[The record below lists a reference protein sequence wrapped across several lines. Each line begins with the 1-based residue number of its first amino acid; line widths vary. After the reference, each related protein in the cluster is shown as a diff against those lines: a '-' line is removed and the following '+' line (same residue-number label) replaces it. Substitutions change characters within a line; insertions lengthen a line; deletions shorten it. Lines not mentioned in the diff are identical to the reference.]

1 MDAQELWASKYAQRF
16 YEERAKEDAR
26 REQAFLD
33 LPMTVCGE
41 ELRAMTPRDLLVLN
55 GVESPFVCPFEP
67 TAAHVALFLW
77 VLHVDNKGTDSWG
90 ERRAKRKMIRRVAS
104 RGFVQSVKE
113 CEAYVEEMFQDAP
126 QSSANQ
132 GERRPLGTCFIAP
145 LVIGIALETGW
156 SQADIINTS
165 LPRLFQ
171 YSKAIRA
178 RAEGK
183 DFVDV
188 APSDRLTGQ
197 FLSELNSTRN

>member
-1 MDAQELWASKYAQRF
+1 MDAQELWATKYARLWS
-16 YEERAKEDAR
+16 EERAKEDAR

-41 ELRAMTPRDLLVLN
+41 ELRAMTPRDLLLLN

-67 TAAHVALFLW
+67 TAGDIALFLW
-77 VLHVDNKGTDSWG
+77 VLHKDNKGADSWG
-90 ERRAKRKMIRRVAS
+90 ERRARGRMIRRVAS
-104 RGFVQSVKE
+104 RGFMQSVKE
-113 CEAYVEEMFQDAP
+113 CEGYVDEIFQDAP
-126 QSSANQ
+126 AGSVGQ

-145 LVIGIALETGW
+145 LVISIALETGW
-156 SQADIINTS
+156 AQADIIGTP

-178 RAEGK
+178 RNDGK
-183 DFVDV
+183 DFVDT

-197 FLSELNSTRN
+197 FLNELNSTRN